1 MLLDNLKSVLSTPI
15 DSEIKSDVS
24 YRLASVLVVIY
35 GKSPKIIMTEKPKS
49 MKLHAGEISFP
60 GGKID
65 VNDANLLETALRET
79 NEEIGLNILKDQVVG
94 QLLPVSTLNS
104 GFLILPFVSIL
115 DEIPPL
121 VSNSEVEKIF
131 HMPLDSLLGT
141 IAKDTD
147 PSHNLIDEMFTFEYQ
162 AQIVWGASARILKQI
177 ENKLYLWDS
186 FKKSFSCLNI
196 YGCTQVLS
204 EKNSSAK
211 KNKAGFR
218 STSLDYSKNQ

>member
-15 DSEIKSDVS
+15 DPEIKSDVS

-177 ENKLYLWDS
+177 ENKLHLWDS